1 MTDHPHQPESD
12 EADREKETT
21 PIGVARDL
29 EGEAEEQ
36 GGTTDPD
43 EVAKSGPSVDQ
54 A

>member
-12 EADREKETT
+12 EVGREKETS

-29 EGEAEEQ
+29 AEEAEEQ

-43 EVAKSGPSVDQ
+43 EVTEIDDPRH
-54 A
+54 

>member
-12 EADREKETT
+12 EVGREKEST

-29 EGEAEEQ
+29 EEEAEEQ

-43 EVAKSGPSVDQ
+43 EVREIDDPR
-54 A
+54 